1 MRRHASRAIVA
12 LCLAGSPGAA
22 WADGF
27 YFGLSGGASWLADA
41 DNEGSGLSAEDTT
54 DRGYVFGGSI
64 VYAWSGGWRAEAEV
78 AHRRNDFDQVT
89 IEADGGLGAQL
100 GLGSLNGA
108 TLDIGGDVDSL
119 AAMANV
125 YYDFPTAWAIRP
137 YVGAGLG
144 VARIDAKL
152 DLGPLRLVDE
162 SDTVLAW
169 QLKAGL
175 SYPATERISLSIGYR
190 YFETQDAELSETVGG
205 RTFDSE
211 YRSHAV
217 ELGLRFS
224 F

>member
-1 MRRHASRAIVA
+1 MRWGSLGAVVA
-12 LCLAGSPGAA
+12 VGLAGVCGGVH
-22 WADGF
+22 ADGL
-27 YFGLSGGASWLADA
+27 YLGLSGGVAWLEDA

-54 DRGYVFGGSI
+54 EAGRI
-64 VYAWSGGWRAEAEV
+64 VAGALGYAWAGGWRAEAELS
-78 AHRRNDFDQVT
+78 HRKNDFDQVT
-89 IEADGGLGAQL
+89 INADGGLGAQL
-100 GLGSLNGA
+100 GFGSLNGA
-108 TLDIGGDVDSL
+108 TLDIGGDVTSL
-119 AAMANV
+119 AGMANV
-125 YYDFPTAWAIRP
+125 YYDVPTGWAIRP

-175 SYPATERISLSIGYR
+175 SYPATDRISLSLGYR

-211 YRSHAV
+211 YRSHSI
-217 ELGLRFS
+217 ELGLRVS